1 VNNLILKS
9 SQKKLQI
16 LNLELH
22 IAKKIT
28 YKNKSDR
35 QISRPIISI
44 ATLGIALGLCVMILA
59 VAIVTGFK
67 AGITEKLTG
76 FGSHIQISNYDNNN
90 SFETLPIDINLVPI
104 NRLSKIEGVKHLQSY
119 ATKPGIL
126 KTKSEIQGV
135 VLNGIAL
142 NYDWSFFKNN
152 LVEGD
157 TITLNETKKSNQVLV
172 SEKLAQLLH
181 LKLGDKLSVYFIQQ
195 PPRMRR
201 FTISGIYNTGM
212 DEFDKLFVICD
223 MRHIQ
228 KLNNWE
234 ENQVSGVEI
243 TVDEF
248 KDLDEIKEVIR
259 EDVAGIFTDDGST
272 FKVRSI
278 KQKHPQ
284 IFNWLEMLDVN
295 VWIILGLMILVAGF
309 NMISGLLIIILEKT
323 NMIGVLKALGTN
335 NWSIRKIFLYQSSMI
350 IGKGMLWGNIIGIG
364 FCLIQYHF
372 EIISLDPV
380 NYYLD
385 TVPVNLN
392 ILHLF
397 LLNLGTLIATVSML
411 LVPSYWITKISPA
424 KAIRFD

>member
-1 VNNLILKS
+1 M
-9 SQKKLQI
+9 
-16 LNLELH
+16 NLELL

-90 SFETLPIDINLVPI
+90 SFETNPIDKNLVPMD
-104 NRLSKIEGVKHLQSY
+104 RLGKLEGIKHLQSY

-126 KTKSEIQGV
+126 KTENDIQGII
-135 VLNGIAL
+135 LNGIAL

-152 LVEGD
+152 LVQGD
-157 TITLNETKKSNQVLV
+157 TIALDTARKSNQVLV
-172 SEKLAQLLH
+172 SQKLAQLLH

-212 DEFDKLFVICD
+212 DEFDKLFVMCD

-234 ENQVSGVEI
+234 ENQVSGIEI
-243 TVDEF
+243 TLNEF
-248 KDLDEIKEVIR
+248 KNLEEIQDIIKEDI
-259 EDVAGIFTDDGST
+259 GNIFTDDGST

-278 KQKHPQ
+278 KQKYPQ

-323 NMIGVLKALGTN
+323 NMIGILKALGTN
-335 NWSIRKIFLYQSSMI
+335 NWSVRKIFLYQSTMI
-350 IGKGMLWGNIIGIG
+350 IGKGMIWGNIIGIG

-385 TVPVNLN
+385 TVPINLN
-392 ILHLF
+392 VLHLL

-411 LVPSYWITKISPA
+411 LIPSFWITKISPA
-424 KAIRFD
+424 QAIKFD

>member
-1 VNNLILKS
+1 M
-9 SQKKLQI
+9 
-16 LNLELH
+16 NLELL

-59 VAIVTGFK
+59 IAIVTGFK

-90 SFETLPIDINLVPI
+90 SFETNPIDKNLVPMD
-104 NRLSKIEGVKHLQSY
+104 RLGKLEGIKHLQSY

-126 KTKSEIQGV
+126 KTENDIQGII
-135 VLNGIAL
+135 LNGIAL

-152 LVEGD
+152 LVQGD
-157 TITLNETKKSNQVLV
+157 TIALDTARKSNQVLV
-172 SEKLAQLLH
+172 SQKLAQLLH

-212 DEFDKLFVICD
+212 DEFDKLFVMCD

-234 ENQVSGVEI
+234 ENQVSGIEI
-243 TVDEF
+243 TLNEF
-248 KDLDEIKEVIR
+248 KNLEEIQDIIKEDI
-259 EDVAGIFTDDGST
+259 GNIFTDDGST

-278 KQKHPQ
+278 KQKYPQ

-323 NMIGVLKALGTN
+323 NMIGILKALGTN
-335 NWSIRKIFLYQSSMI
+335 NWSVRKIFLYQSTMI
-350 IGKGMLWGNIIGIG
+350 IGKGMIWGNIIGIG

-385 TVPVNLN
+385 TVPINLN
-392 ILHLF
+392 VLHLL

-411 LVPSYWITKISPA
+411 LIPSFWITKISPA
-424 KAIRFD
+424 QAIKFD

>member
-1 VNNLILKS
+1 
-9 SQKKLQI
+9 
-16 LNLELH
+16 LNLELL

-90 SFETLPIDINLVPI
+90 SFETYPIDKNLVPM
-104 NRLSKIEGVKHLQSY
+104 NRLGKLDGVKHLQTY

-126 KTKSEIQGV
+126 KTESDIQGI

-142 NYDWSFFKNN
+142 NYDWTFFKNK
-152 LVEGD
+152 LVQGD
-157 TITLNETKKSNQVLV
+157 TITLDAARKSNQVLI
-172 SEKLAQLLH
+172 SQKLAQLLH

-212 DEFDKLFVICD
+212 DEFDKLFVMCD

-243 TVDEF
+243 TLNEF
-248 KDLDEIKEVIR
+248 KDLEKIQEIVKD
-259 EDVAGIFTDDGST
+259 DVGGIFSEDGST

-278 KQKHPQ
+278 KQKYPQ

-323 NMIGVLKALGTN
+323 NMIGILKALGTN
-335 NWSIRKIFLYQSSMI
+335 NLSVRKIFLYQSAMI
-350 IGKGMLWGNIIGIG
+350 IGKGMMWGNIIGIG
-364 FCLIQYHF
+364 FCIIQYHF
-372 EIISLDPV
+372 EIIGLDPV

-385 TVPVNLN
+385 TVPINLN
-392 ILHLF
+392 IFHLL
-397 LLNLGTLIATVSML
+397 LLNVGTLIATVSML
-411 LVPSYWITKISPA
+411 LIPSFWITKISPA
-424 KAIRFD
+424 KAIKFD

>member
-1 VNNLILKS
+1 LILKS